1 MIESVNNDKVKY
13 WTKLNEKKYQE
24 QEGKFLVEGEHLV
37 EEAYKSDNLL
47 EVIVL
52 EGYDFPY
59 KNRTIVNNTV
69 MKKITSLDNCPPIIG
84 VAKKLKAK
92 PIKGRVLLLDR
103 VSNPGN
109 LGTIL
114 RSSVA
119 FGIDTVVLGTGCV
132 SIYNPKVVRATEG
145 LMFHLNIIESGLPKI
160 IAELKTEDYKIYT
173 TDVLNGRDV
182 TSFEF
187 PIKVGVIIGNE
198 GAGVSAEIK
207 NLCDDFIC
215 IKMQKECESL
225 NVGVATSIILYEMYK
240 K

>member
-59 KNRTIVNNTV
+59 KNKTIVSKVV

-84 VAKKLKAK
+84 VAKKLEAK
-92 PIKGRVLLLDR
+92 SIKGRVLLLDR

-109 LGTIL
+109 LGTII

-119 FGIDTVVLGTGCV
+119 FGIDTIVLGTGCV
-132 SIYNPKVVRATEG
+132 SVYNPKVVRATEG
-145 LMFHLNIIESGLPKI
+145 LLFHLNIVESDLPKI
-160 IAELKTEDYKIYT
+160 ITELKDKDYKIYT
-173 TDVLNGRDV
+173 TDVLNGREV
-182 TSFEF
+182 ASLEF
-187 PIKVGVIIGNE
+187 PLKVGVIIGNE
-198 GAGVSAEIK
+198 GQGVSTEIK